1 VKAIMSGPTI
11 ALTGSTG
18 FIGRYL
24 LRELTRRQCR
34 MRVLLRRPTRQ
45 SMAVSSAMI
54 GDLMRPQNM
63 SAALA
68 GVDAI
73 IHTAGLSP
81 TMSGLPE
88 DDYRNLNTQA
98 TVHLAQAAERVGVR
112 RFVFISSLRAQAGA
126 TAAEPLT
133 EALPP
138 APTDPYG
145 RSKLAAEQALADLSV
160 DWVALRL
167 ALVYGQGVGGNIARL
182 MRLARSPYPLPFKS
196 LTAPRSLLS
205 LDNLVAA
212 IAFLLELPQP
222 LARPLIVADPT
233 PLTVP
238 EMITAMRRG
247 LARAPALIPVPPTLL
262 HAALQ
267 LWGQSAAFERLAK
280 PLVAD
285 TSAIRR
291 LGWQPSIDSAEG
303 LEHLMRS
310 ERSTPGIEG
319 DARSETARA
328 EKP

>member
-1 VKAIMSGPTI
+1 VTAIKSNPTI

-34 MRVLLRRPTRQ
+34 MRILLRRPTSQ
-45 SMAVSSAMI
+45 SMAVSSAVI

-68 GVDAI
+68 GVDAV
-73 IHTAGLSP
+73 IHSAGLSP
-81 TMSGLPE
+81 AMSGLPA
-88 DDYRNLNTQA
+88 DDYRNLNTEA
-98 TVHLAQAAERVGVR
+98 TIHLAQAAERVGVR
-112 RFVFISSLRAQAGA
+112 RFVFISSLRAQTGA

-133 EALPP
+133 ETLPP
-138 APTDPYG
+138 APTEPYG
-145 RSKLAAEQALADLSV
+145 RSKLAAEQALGELSI

-167 ALVYGQGVGGNIARL
+167 ALVYGHGAGGNIGRL
-182 MRLARSPYPLPFKS
+182 IRLARSPYPLPIKS

-212 IAFLLELPQP
+212 IAFLLDLPER

-247 LARAPALIPVPPTLL
+247 LARRPALIPMPPALL
-262 HAALQ
+262 EAALW
-267 LWGQSAAFERLAK
+267 LVGRSAAFERLAK

-285 TSAIRR
+285 TSDLRR
-291 LGWQPSIDSAEG
+291 LGWQASVDSAEG
-303 LEHLMRS
+303 LEQLMRS
-310 ERSTPGIEG
+310 ERFEPEG
-319 DARSETARA
+319 DRRSESPCRA
-328 EKP
+328 EKS